1 MARGPSRLDDA
12 LFRYNNSDRY
22 VRGVTLLAKV
32 MERRPRA
39 FYGYYHWDIYYLT
52 ARGDV
57 RLPVG
62 YDRDRPVPV
71 ERWLA
76 THPQR

>member
-1 MARGPSRLDDA
+1 
-12 LFRYNNSDRY
+12 
-22 VRGVTLLAKV
+22 

-39 FYGYYHWDIYYLT
+39 FYGYYHWDVYYLT
-52 ARGDV
+52 RHGDV

>member
-1 MARGPSRLDDA
+1 
-12 LFRYNNSDRY
+12 
-22 VRGVTLLAKV
+22 

-39 FYGYYHWDIYYLT
+39 YYGYYHWDIYYLT
-52 ARGDV
+52 SHGDV

-62 YDRDRPVPV
+62 YDRRRPVPV
-71 ERWLA
+71 TQWLA

>member
-1 MARGPSRLDDA
+1 M
-12 LFRYNNSDRY
+12 
-22 VRGVTLLAKV
+22 TLLAKV

-39 FYGYYHWDIYYLT
+39 FYGYYHWDVYYLT

-62 YDRDRPVPV
+62 YERDRPVPV
-71 ERWLA
+71 GRWLA

>member
-1 MARGPSRLDDA
+1 M
-12 LFRYNNSDRY
+12 
-22 VRGVTLLAKV
+22 TLLAKV

-52 ARGDV
+52 SRGDV

-62 YDRDRPVPV
+62 YERDRPVPV
-71 ERWLA
+71 QQWLRR
-76 THPQR
+76 HPQ